1 MEIAVLGGGHGCYAA
16 AADLSAAGHAV
27 RFWRRDA
34 AAFGPVLERGI
45 VTVKDVDGRRDV
57 KIPRPTADLGEA
69 VRGAALIVIPL
80 PATAQTGLF
89 RELAPLLADGQVVF
103 LPPGTMG
110 SYLLVKMMRAAG
122 NRAAVATAETGTL
135 PWLCRKHG
143 PAEVAISVR
152 ATRLPTG
159 VFPAKDRDRA
169 LAVIKQAFPAVEPR
183 DDALDGALM
192 NAGPIIHPPLILLNA
207 GPLEHFEKWDIHNE
221 GTQPSIRRVTD
232 ALDAERIAVRE
243 ALGYGGYHFPLADH
257 YRADGPEWMYG
268 RRSHKKLTD
277 SGDWREKIDLTRHRY
292 MLEDTETGLAFLVSC
307 ADYAGVAAPVARGLL
322 ALGSAING
330 RDFRKTGRT
339 LESLGLA
346 AYDKAGLRK
355 HLHEGLAA

>member
-16 AADLSAAGHAV
+16 AVDLSEAKHNV

-34 AAFGPVLERGI
+34 AAFKPVLDTGT
-45 VTVKDVDGRRDV
+45 VTVKDADGRREV
-57 KIPRPTADLGEA
+57 KIAKPTTDLAAA
-69 VRGAALIVIPL
+69 VKGAALIVIPL
-80 PATAQTGLF
+80 PATAQAGLF
-89 RELAPLLADGQVVF
+89 EALAPLLADGQVVF
-103 LPPGTMG
+103 MPPGTFG
-110 SYLLVKMMRAAG
+110 SFLLVKAMRAAG
-122 NRAAVATAETGTL
+122 NKAAVMTAETGTL

-169 LAVIKQAFPAVEPR
+169 LAVIKQAFAAVEPR
-183 DDALDGALM
+183 DDVLDGALM
-192 NAGPIIHPPLILLNA
+192 NAGPIIHPPLILMNA
-207 GPLEHFEKWDIHNE
+207 GPLEHFDRWDIHNE
-221 GTQPSIRRVTD
+221 GTQPSIRRVTT
-232 ALDAERIAVRE
+232 ALDEERIAVRK
-243 ALGYGGYHFPLADH
+243 ALGYGGYQFPLADH
-257 YRADGPEWMYG
+257 YRTDGEEWMYG

-277 SGDWREKIDLTRHRY
+277 SGDWREKIDLTKHRY

-307 ADYAGVAAPVARGLL
+307 ADYAGVAAPTARGLL

-339 LESLGLA
+339 LESAGLA
-346 AYDKAGLRK
+346 GLKRDELARV
-355 HLHEGLAA
+355 LHDGI

>member
-1 MEIAVLGGGHGCYAA
+1 MDIAVLGGGHGCYAA
-16 AADLSAAGHAV
+16 AVDLSAAGHTV

-34 AAFGPVLERGI
+34 AAFKPVLERGV
-45 VTVKDVDGRRDV
+45 VTVKDVDGKRDV
-57 KIPRPTADLGEA
+57 RIARPTADLAEA

-80 PATAQTGLF
+80 PATAQHELF
-89 RELAPLLADGQVVF
+89 RALAPLLADGQVVF

-110 SYLLVKMMRAAG
+110 SYLLVKMMREAG

-169 LAVIKQAFPAVEPR
+169 LAVIKAAFPSVEPR

-192 NAGPIIHPPLILLNA
+192 NAGPIIHPPLILMNA

-232 ALDAERIAVRE
+232 ALDGERIAVRE

-257 YRADGPEWMYG
+257 YRSDGPEWMYG

-277 SGDWREKIDLTRHRY
+277 SGDWREKIELTRHRY
-292 MLEDTETGLAFLVSC
+292 MLEDIEQGMALLVSC
-307 ADYAGVAAPVARGLL
+307 ADYAGVPAPVARGLL

-339 LESLGLA
+339 LEALGLA
-346 AYDKAGLRK
+346 TRDRAALKKVLN
-355 HLHEGLAA
+355 EGLAA

>member
-1 MEIAVLGGGHGCYAA
+1 MDIAVLGGGHGCYAA
-16 AADLSAAGHAV
+16 AADLSAAGHVV

-34 AAFGPVLERGI
+34 AAFAPVLERGS
-45 VTVKDVDGRRDV
+45 VTVKDVDGRHEV
-57 KIPRPTADLGEA
+57 PIARPTADLAEA

-80 PATAQTGLF
+80 PATAQPELF
-89 RELAPLLADGQVVF
+89 RALASLMAEGQVVF

-110 SYLLVKMMRAAG
+110 SYLLVKSMRAAG

-169 LAVIKQAFPAVEPR
+169 LGVIEAAFPSVEPR

-257 YRADGPEWMYG
+257 YRSDGSEWMYG
-268 RRSHKKLTD
+268 RRSHKRLTD

-292 MLEDTETGLAFLVSC
+292 MLEDVEQGLAFLVSC
-307 ADYAGVAAPVARGLL
+307 ADFAGVPAPVARGLL

-339 LESLGLA
+339 LEGLGLA
-346 AYDKAGLRK
+346 AYDRAGLKTLLR
-355 HLHEGLAA
+355 EGHPA